1 MSTKRHNTRV
11 GKIAIVTAISMA
23 CVAVCHFGGAKV
35 EESRIIPREQYIAIE
50 DTYNLVSKDKP
61 CAPKI
66 SNFGTGSPAQ
76 EAEDRRCIGNQI
88 SKEDLD
94 GIRDYN
100 NYHKLSEQTG
110 RLFKNV
116 FAGGLIGIG
125 AIGVAC
131 GAGYREG

>member
-1 MSTKRHNTRV
+1 MSTKRHNTGV
-11 GKIAIVTAISMA
+11 GTFAIVTGISMA
-23 CVAVCHFGGAKV
+23 SFALCHFGGAKWQ
-35 EESRIIPREQYIAIE
+35 ESRIIPRERYIAIE

-76 EAEDRRCIGNQI
+76 EAEDRRCIGNKI
-88 SKEDLD
+88 SKENLD

-110 RLFKNV
+110 RWSNNV
-116 FAGGLIGIG
+116 VAFGLIGIG

-131 GAGYREG
+131 GAGYRER

>member
-1 MSTKRHNTRV
+1 MSTEGHNTWV
-11 GKIAIVTAISMA
+11 GKVAIVTGISMA
-23 CVAVCHFGGAKV
+23 CFAGDHFIRAKV
-35 EESRIIPREQYIAIE
+35 EESKIIPRERYEEIAESYVPIATECVRME
-50 DTYNLVSKDKP
+50 D
-61 CAPKI
+61 
-66 SNFGTGSPAQ
+66 FGTRGVTQ
-76 EAEDRRCIGNQI
+76 NTRDRQCIGNQI
-88 SKEDLD
+88 SKENLD
-94 GIRDYN
+94 NINNYN